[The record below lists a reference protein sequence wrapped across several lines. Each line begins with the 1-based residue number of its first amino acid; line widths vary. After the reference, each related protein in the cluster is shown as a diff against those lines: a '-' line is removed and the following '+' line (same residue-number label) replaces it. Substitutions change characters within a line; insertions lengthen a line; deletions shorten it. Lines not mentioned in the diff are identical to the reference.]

1 MYKVH
6 SDYTPCQQ
14 KQLFLSLLVLL
25 IYCHS
30 MDTELLFIIKKKKMV
45 HQPKTF
51 FSYLLWFWSISLS
64 VPKPLSTSPYLS
76 LHFPTVKA
84 YFSRKESYGKD
95 EEYCSA
101 PLCPLALLSNTGI
114 LSATLA
120 EILQKTHSFLYNVHS
135 GHSNNNQ

>member
-1 MYKVH
+1 M
-6 SDYTPCQQ
+6 
-14 KQLFLSLLVLL
+14 
-25 IYCHS
+25 
-30 MDTELLFIIKKKKMV
+30 
-45 HQPKTF
+45 HQHKEKTF
-51 FSYLLWFWSISLS
+51 PLLAEVQFWSISLS
-64 VPKPLSTSPYLS
+64 VPKPLSTSPYLG
-76 LHFPTVKA
+76 LHFPTVKD

-120 EILQKTHSFLYNVHS
+120 EILQKPHSFLYNVHG